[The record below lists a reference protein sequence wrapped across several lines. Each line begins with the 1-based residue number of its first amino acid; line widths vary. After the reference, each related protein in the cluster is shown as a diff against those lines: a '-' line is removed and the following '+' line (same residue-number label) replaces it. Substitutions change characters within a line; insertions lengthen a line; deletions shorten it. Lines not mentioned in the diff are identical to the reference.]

1 MKDNMKQD
9 LGLMLT
15 LSIST
20 LVCVLCAFVDIAML
34 LFATA
39 VPFFC
44 LQLLLLR
51 LTRKLPVR
59 LIPLLPIALMLSL
72 AGYYWFFG
80 SGWDRL
86 ATLIFGLASIAP
98 AVGCLA
104 AVLVHRFGRKIS
116 CQKWVIVLLVVL
128 GCAGAWFGQEYA
140 LDYWERAFIKILSF
154 GSCVG
159 VYYLVTPSASLRSAP
174 PPQGGRS
181 KSAPLAGELSPPQA
195 VTEGGHFFQKP
206 DHASLK
212 LSLPLALAV
221 FLFLTV
227 GYMLLSPWMD
237 LSAIPEQLRYS
248 GITAQT
254 FPIVAVYITLVNS
267 LLEEI
272 FFRGFAFLTLK
283 RYTTPAFAYGFS
295 GLSFALYHVSIMDG
309 WFHPI
314 WFGLFIAGLAVA
326 GILFDFL
333 DRRGSIWNGWLVHAS
348 ANLAIN
354 LIGMRMFGIL

>member
-1 MKDNMKQD
+1 MRDTLKQD
-9 LGLMLT
+9 LGLVWALV
-15 LSIST
+15 LST
-20 LVCVLCAFVDIAML
+20 LLCIACGFLNISML

-59 LIPLLPIALMLSL
+59 FLPVCPIALMLAA
-72 AGYYWFFG
+72 AGYYWVFG

-98 AVGCLA
+98 AVGCLFA
-104 AVLVHRFGRKIS
+104 LLVYRFSGRIRGGKWLVCVLV
-116 CQKWVIVLLVVL
+116 LL
-128 GCAGAWFGQEYA
+128 GCAGAWLGQEVS
-140 LDYWERAFIKILSF
+140 LGYWDRAFIKALSF
-154 GSCVG
+154 GCCVG
-159 VYYLVTPSASLRSAP
+159 LYLLISRGTT
-174 PPQGGRS
+174 Q
-181 KSAPLAGELSPPQA
+181 EI
-195 VTEGGHFFQKP
+195 FQKP
-206 DHASLK
+206 EQKSMK
-212 LSLPLALAV
+212 LAAALALLV

-227 GYMLLSPWMD
+227 GYMVLAPWLD

-254 FPIVAVYITLVNS
+254 FPVVAAYIIFVNS
-267 LLEEI
+267 FLEEV

-283 RYTTPAFAYGFS
+283 QHAGSVFAYLFS

-309 WFHPI
+309 WFQPV
-314 WFGLFIAGLAVA
+314 WFVLFIIGLAVA
-326 GILFDFL
+326 GMLFDFL
-333 DRRGSIWNGWLVHAS
+333 DRKGSIWCGWLVHAS